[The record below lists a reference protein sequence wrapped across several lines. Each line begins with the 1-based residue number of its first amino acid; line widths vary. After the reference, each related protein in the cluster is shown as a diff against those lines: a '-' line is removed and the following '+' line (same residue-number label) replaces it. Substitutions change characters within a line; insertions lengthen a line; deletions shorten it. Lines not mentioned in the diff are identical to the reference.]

1 MNSEGT
7 KRVGLGRSGLAH
19 GGASYDLNLSDEDG
33 DGGEDGDRDGCE
45 DGDRDGGEDGG
56 EDGDGDGGEDGDG
69 DRGQLVSSS

>member
-1 MNSEGT
+1 MNSEGI
-7 KRVGLGRSGLAH
+7 KRVGFGRFGLVY
-19 GGASYDLNLSDEDG
+19 GGVSYDLNLLDEDG

-69 DRGQLVSSS
+69 DRG